1 MLQLRYA
8 DYWLSAGMHEQ
19 KLRAQHV
26 LRPKAEPERL
36 LMLRDYPYK
45 LLWISYFFCLISVIN
60 FHSLRWSAQLI
71 TRRLCTPSA
80 WQIYIINNINANFSS
95 KSFHFLPIF
104 PLFYL
109 YLSPQFFIF
118 IPLFCELLSISCSHF
133 LGTSPSHRGV
143 FPAVSA
149 EERIIG
155 HDCRTTQ
162 GMCAAALDGS
172 MDRFLIHPNLTD
184 NHR

>member
-71 TRRLCTPSA
+71 TQRLCTPSA
-80 WQIYIINNINANFSS
+80 CQIYIINNIKANLCS
-95 KSFHFLPIF
+95 KSFHFLPTF
-104 PLFYL
+104 ALFSL
-109 YLSPQFFIF
+109 NLSPQFFIF
-118 IPLFCELLSISCSHF
+118 IPLFCHLYLSFRARWKFFSF
-133 LGTSPSHRGV
+133 FY
-143 FPAVSA
+143 FPAFYRNFGVDSPAHSYSLKVVS
-149 EERIIG
+149 
-155 HDCRTTQ
+155 
-162 GMCAAALDGS
+162 
-172 MDRFLIHPNLTD
+172 
-184 NHR
+184 

>member
-45 LLWISYFFCLISVIN
+45 LLWISYFCSLFSVIK

-80 WQIYIINNINANFSS
+80 RQIYIINNIKANFHS

-104 PLFYL
+104 PFFSHD
-109 YLSPQFFIF
+109 LSPQFFIF
-118 IPLFCELLSISCSHF
+118 HPSILSPTPTNPPSKVLNQIILSSTSPLFYH
-133 LGTSPSHRGV
+133 HNH
-143 FPAVSA
+143 
-149 EERIIG
+149 IIV
-155 HDCRTTQ
+155 TIKI
-162 GMCAAALDGS
+162 L
-172 MDRFLIHPNLTD
+172 RFQ
-184 NHR
+184 